1 MNGGI
6 LAGMKAPPQP
16 PLESAPDFGELL
28 GKLLLVLRDGAAKK
42 DKIRRALHAA
52 AARVAHTPA
61 IIEAGIVRSDW
72 GEGGDPLK
80 ERLQVRQI
88 DAIQV
93 AAGAPERDLLALAQA
108 LTEDGAPIPES
119 SHIQVRLFPTQIKA
133 FAPAPAVPVPAAP
146 AAALSGST
154 RDRSDEKLAE
164 VIHGV
169 LREIELAI
177 RQEQWHTVLHDA
189 QAVLRMLPGLGEAS
203 RRTYAIGL
211 RRQLTRPVIAALIS
225 QGYRV
230 VEEQKRTAEVLRAG
244 GIEAAERMVEE
255 LRQNDSIGP
264 RAFLADALAGMPE
277 ALPVIAPLVQ
287 SDRTAEARLGAEL
300 LGRLGV
306 PDAIPLLGTL
316 VQHQDER
323 VRMAAVE
330 GLARYRDKS
339 AVEPLRQALVHES
352 ASMRARAAKAL
363 AARGSGAIAMPL
375 LAALEAER
383 EPGTW
388 EELLG
393 ALAGIDAPEAAAAL
407 SRIALERGGLFA
419 RRNLRVRRQ
428 LAVVRA
434 LSSANTTAAKQ
445 ALARIAA
452 EGQGEV
458 KVAAGE
464 ALGVGG

>member
-1 MNGGI
+1 
-6 LAGMKAPPQP
+6 MKASPQP

-28 GKLLLVLRDGAAKK
+28 GKLLLVLRDGPAKK

-52 AARVAHTPA
+52 AARVAHSPA

-88 DAIQV
+88 DAIEV

-119 SHIQVRLFPTQIKA
+119 PHIQVRLFPTQIKA
-133 FAPAPAVPVPAAP
+133 FAPAVPVPAAP

-287 SDRTAEARLGAEL
+287 SDRPAEARLGAEL

-330 GLARYRDKS
+330 GLSRYRDKS